1 MTSDV
6 SDVVRA
12 LRERLATLQAAPDAG
27 PATYPGSGRSAESA
41 GGSADDHADGDPAD
55 GHRSAGHI
63 RATGGP
69 AGREAATADAPD
81 PHEPAPAGLSGLS
94 EEERAEE
101 VQAKNI
107 CLRLLADSA
116 RPRAGLAQKLT
127 QRGISAP
134 VIERVLD
141 RFTEVGLIDD
151 QAYAEA
157 YVRTKHQERA
167 LSRRALTAELR
178 RKGLDDTVVAT
189 AAEAVDPD
197 AEETAATRLVAKRAP
212 AALAAGPDAAR
223 RRLLALLDRRGYPA
237 DLSIRV
243 VESVLHPR
251 DE

>member
-1 MTSDV
+1 MTTDA

-12 LRERLATLQAAPDAG
+12 LRERLAALQHTGPVAAPDMPRPAG
-27 PATYPGSGRSAESA
+27 YARDRTDDPPPAAPPR
-41 GGSADDHADGDPAD
+41 DDHSGADPAD
-55 GHRSAGHI
+55 RPASGVDP
-63 RATGGP
+63 TGENP
-69 AGREAATADAPD
+69 
-81 PHEPAPAGLSGLS
+81 S

-101 VQAKNI
+101 ERAEEARARNI

-116 RPRAGLAQKLT
+116 RPRAGLAQKLA
-127 QRGISAP
+127 QRGISDA
-134 VIERVLD
+134 VSERVLD

-157 YVRTKHQERA
+157 YVRSKHQERA

-178 RKGLDDTVVAT
+178 RKGVDDAVVAT
-189 AAEAVDPD
+189 ATGAVDAD
-197 AEETAATRLVAKRAP
+197 DEEAAAITLITKRAP

-243 VESVLHPR
+243 VDGVLR
-251 DE
+251 RQDE

>member
-6 SDVVRA
+6 TDVVRA
-12 LRERLATLQAAPDAG
+12 LRERLAALDSDRAVADVSGDGAAALAGAAP
-27 PATYPGSGRSAESA
+27 TTSA
-41 GGSADDHADGDPAD
+41 GSTGS
-55 GHRSAGHI
+55 
-63 RATGGP
+63 
-69 AGREAATADAPD
+69 PD
-81 PHEPAPAGLSGLS
+81 PGETGPGLT

-101 VQAKNI
+101 IQAKNI

-116 RPRAGLAQKLT
+116 RPRANLAQKLA
-127 QRGISAP
+127 QRGISPA
-134 VIERVLD
+134 VIDRVLD

-157 YVRTKHQERA
+157 YVRTKHQERS
-167 LSRRALTAELR
+167 LSRRALTSELR
-178 RKGLDDTVVAT
+178 RKGVDDAVVAA
-189 AAEAVDPD
+189 AAEQVDPV
-197 AEETAATRLVAKRAP
+197 AEEDAATRLVAKRAP

-243 VESVLHPR
+243 VEGVLARR

>member
-6 SDVVRA
+6 TDVVRA
-12 LRERLATLQAAPDAG
+12 LRERLAALQSGAAGG
-27 PATYPGSGRSAESA
+27 PGPWSA
-41 GGSADDHADGDPAD
+41 GRADDRAGASDPTPRAEGAADIVSVSTD
-55 GHRSAGHI
+55 GRGV
-63 RATGGP
+63 
-69 AGREAATADAPD
+69 APTS
-81 PHEPAPAGLSGLS
+81 PGLS

-116 RPRAGLAQKLT
+116 RPRAGLAQKLAR
-127 QRGISAP
+127 RGISPAT
-134 VIERVLD
+134 IERVLD

-178 RKGLDDTVVAT
+178 RKGVDDDMVAA
-189 AAEAVDPD
+189 AAEMVDAD
-197 AEETAATRLVAKRAP
+197 AEEAAAIRLIAKRAP
-212 AALAAGPDAAR
+212 AAMAAGPEAAR

-237 DLSIRV
+237 DLSVRV
-243 VESVLHPR
+243 VESVLRGH